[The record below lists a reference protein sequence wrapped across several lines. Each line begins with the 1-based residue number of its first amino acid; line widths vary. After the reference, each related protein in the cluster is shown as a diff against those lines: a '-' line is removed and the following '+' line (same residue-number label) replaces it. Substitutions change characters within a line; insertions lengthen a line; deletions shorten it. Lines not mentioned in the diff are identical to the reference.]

1 MRYCLYGASAIVIS
15 EIAYHSYFWLKNQI
29 SKYATSKEIM
39 EVIWTNELT
48 QSCVSKHRRFTTAS
62 SSGTVSTSSGS
73 PTMTELNRI
82 VKLPSPK
89 KSQLSECSNPFCAA
103 YNVGRLLEF
112 IDSAKYSLDLAM
124 YTFTSY
130 DLAQAFSRALKRGVL
145 IRIISDH
152 EMAYSSGSQ
161 IIPLTKAGVPIRCNS
176 NTMFMHHKFCIID
189 SPQRIDAIFK
199 KQNNKSAAK
208 RCHTRGL
215 VLTGSLNWTM
225 QGFGGNWENIL
236 ITSNAECVRT
246 YAEEFERMW
255 NAFNFDMKSAAASAS
270 TSAAAAAV
278 ASPK

>member
-1 MRYCLYGASAIVIS
+1 MKFESSSIVRYALYGASAIVFS

-29 SKYATSKEIM
+29 SKMSTSKEIC

-48 QSCVSKHRRFTTAS
+48 QSCVSQHRRFTTAS
-62 SSGTVSTSSGS
+62 SSGNVSASGS
-73 PTMTELNRI
+73 PTMSELNRI

-89 KSQLSECSNPFCAA
+89 KSQMDCSNPFCAA

-130 DLAQAFSRALKRGVL
+130 DLAQAFNRALKRGVL
-145 IRIISDH
+145 IRIMSDH

-189 SPQRIDAIFK
+189 SPQRNDAIFK
-199 KQNNKSAAK
+199 KLNKSTK
-208 RCHTRGL
+208 RCHTRGI

-236 ITSNAECVRT
+236 ITSNPEYVRS
-246 YAEEFERMW
+246 YEEEFERMW
-255 NAFNFDMKSAAASAS
+255 NAFNFDMKP
-270 TSAAAAAV
+270 AAAATA
-278 ASPK
+278 AGTPK